1 MTIKKPVLSL
11 PKEGAKRNAADEYFS
26 TA

>member
-11 PKEGAKRNAADEYFS
+11 PKEGAQRNAADECFS